1 VPESP
6 SWLVIN
12 KRFDEA
18 RMALKNI
25 AYWNGANVN
34 ELVLFRNESAH
45 MSGRAKYI
53 TFQAVQE
60 QTSTKYDVRV

>member
-1 VPESP
+1 
-6 SWLVIN
+6 
-12 KRFDEA
+12 
-18 RMALKNI
+18 MALKNI